1 MNWNKLE
8 NIIDDPIPQ
17 CVKTILTVCGYDSFT
32 SIQHISAERICEME
46 KFVNKNFRVAIQE
59 LNCCHS
65 NTYKNMNQFEFLP
78 GHKTFIL
85 ASAKRVGKWQEC
97 FEKTKQS
104 KEFSFI
110 MEKLKETADYNAM
123 RDKYHAKYC
132 DAIRFFA
139 TYVFILCGRSCYE
152 FLNSNLPLPS
162 TSTICKFKIRLEFFY
177 FVRFC
182 LIIVNIVYSEMH

>member
-8 NIIDDPIPQ
+8 NIVEDSVPP
-17 CVKTILTVCGYDSFT
+17 CVKTILKICGYDSLT
-32 SIQHISAERICEME
+32 SIEHISPEQICEME
-46 KFVNKNFRVAIQE
+46 KFINNNFRIAIQE

-65 NTYKNMNQFEFLP
+65 DTYKNMNEFEFLP

-85 ASAKRVGKWQEC
+85 ALAKRIGQWQENYK
-97 FEKTKQS
+97 EIKQS

-123 RDKYHAKYC
+123 RDKFHARYC
-132 DAIRFFA
+132 DSIRFFA

-162 TSTICKFKIRLEFFY
+162 TSTICKFKIKFNEFS
-177 FVRFC
+177 
-182 LIIVNIVYSEMH
+182 LSLK